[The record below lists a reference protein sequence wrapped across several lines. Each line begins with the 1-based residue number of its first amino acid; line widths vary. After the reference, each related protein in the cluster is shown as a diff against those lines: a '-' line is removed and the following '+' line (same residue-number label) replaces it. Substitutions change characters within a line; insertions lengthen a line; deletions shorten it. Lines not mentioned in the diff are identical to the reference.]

1 MREYE
6 TVFVCNPNLADSQHK
21 QIVEKITGMVEKHE
35 GRVFFARNM
44 GKKNL
49 SYPIAKQKKG
59 IYTCLDYASNG
70 SAVNE
75 IERNMRLDENVIR
88 FLTVVKNEDVDV
100 EARAAE
106 ILARGEGLETQ
117 PPVEGTP
124 AVPVSVDEDSDEI
137 SDLGAVSVAEN
148 SKEE

>member
-6 TVFVCNPNLADSQHK
+6 TVFITQPNLSDAQHK
-21 QIVEKITGMVEKHE
+21 QIVEKMKGLIERHE

-59 IYTCLDYASNG
+59 DYTCLDYAAKG
-70 SAVNE
+70 SAVGDLE
-75 IERNMRLDENVIR
+75 HNMRLDENVLR
-88 FLTVVKNEDVDV
+88 FLTVVKAEEIDV

-106 ILARGEGLETQ
+106 IAARGEDAERL
-117 PPVEGTP
+117 PVEGV
-124 AVPVSVDEDSDEI
+124 AARPVEGDADESTD
-137 SDLGAVSVAEN
+137 DLITEN
-148 SKEE
+148 SEEE